1 MKAKLLGLSP
11 YISTCEN
18 MNKPICCTITLFQE
32 SPYVSCAKMTRHNV
46 NLDDIDGLEVAH
58 V

>member
-1 MKAKLLGLSP
+1 MKATLLGLQP

-18 MNKPICCTITLFQE
+18 LNKLFCCTITSFQE
-32 SPYVSCAKMTRHNV
+32 SPYASCARMTRQNV

>member
-1 MKAKLLGLSP
+1 MKANLLGLPP
-11 YISTCEN
+11 YISTCQS
-18 MNKPICCTITLFQE
+18 MNKLICCTITLFQE
-32 SPYVSCAKMTRHNV
+32 SPYVSCVKVTRQNV